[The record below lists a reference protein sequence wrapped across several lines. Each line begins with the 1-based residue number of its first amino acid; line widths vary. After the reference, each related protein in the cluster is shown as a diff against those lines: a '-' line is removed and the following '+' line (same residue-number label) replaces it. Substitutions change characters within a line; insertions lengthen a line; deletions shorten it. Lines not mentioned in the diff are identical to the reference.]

1 MQVVGVD
8 FGTTNVRISTWDSE
22 QALEPEVK
30 LIGKEHTSIMP
41 AVVAFQKKDNG
52 EISVVVGEDA
62 DDLQDEENKTLV
74 IRNIKRNAL
83 SGDAYVDWHLKV
95 RNDQEDGK
103 GKTPVWPQK
112 EWDSVKRCFNVWGE
126 EFPVWELIHRILAEA
141 FRRSDI
147 IGDFEWRA
155 GCPVHADMSYREGLA
170 QALFQ
175 VTGKANVAWIA
186 EEPILFLTLARRL
199 GDLKEGSY
207 LVYDLGGGSFD
218 CALVEV
224 KEDEM
229 LVYGADG
236 HPLLGGSDIDDGLTE
251 KAAYTGQP
259 NLLRQAKERLS
270 SENPSEVLGD
280 GSIITLDQV
289 ETVLR
294 ENKFSQKS
302 ISTTRDAYVGAKMLW
317 KRDESEDVPP
327 IGEIATQDKMTGEV
341 RFVWQLMWDDIARD
355 VDKIVLVGGPT
366 KAAYFPREL
375 AKRFGEEKVI
385 TATELLPTL
394 IGTPDLELVGI
405 SMGACYS
412 YEEPYDPLYLNRIP
426 ARIVL
431 QDLQTG
437 AEVRYEPYRHF
448 NYKHVRDDSNM
459 DRQPIM
465 DASPFEP
472 FVSEPLVQERA
483 EPHEYELT
491 LTYPNGVFIQDPED
505 YSRPARY
512 IIDGYLESG
521 QESITSRLPATSLRL
536 IIDRYGRVGVEK
548 HSSGPGLPWTKVS
561 LIVDAPPWQTDL
573 QKEAAEP
580 NLQQHGSIETEQ
592 ALEPTEKERVVGDIR
607 EAPFTPPTTSPH
619 GREYTEAAEAS
630 LVAAYGEGR
639 RR

>member
-175 VTGKANVAWIA
+175 VTGKADVAWIA
-186 EEPILFLTLARRL
+186 EEPILFLTLARKL

-224 KEDEM
+224 MEDEM

-236 HPLLGGSDIDDGLTE
+236 HPLLGGSDVDDGLTE
-251 KAAYTGQP
+251 KVAYKGQP

-270 SENPSEVLGD
+270 PENPSEVLGD
-280 GSIITLDQV
+280 GSVITLDQV

-294 ENKFSQKS
+294 EKKFSQKS

-327 IGEIATQDKMTGEV
+327 IGEIATQDKMTGEM

-355 VDKIVLVGGPT
+355 VDKIILVGGPT
-366 KAAYFPREL
+366 KAAYFPKEI
-375 AKRFGEEKVI
+375 ANRFGREKVI

-394 IGTPDLELVGI
+394 IGTTDLELVGI

-448 NYKHVRDDSNM
+448 NYKHDDSNTEY
-459 DRQPIM
+459 RPIR
-465 DASPFEP
+465 DASPFGP

-505 YSRPARY
+505 NSLPARY
-512 IIDGYLESG
+512 IIGGYLESE
-521 QESITSRLPATSLRL
+521 QEDGAARLPVTSLRL

-561 LIVDAPPWQTDL
+561 LIVGAPPWQTDL
-573 QKEAAEP
+573 QKDAADPHSQEESRYQKVIKAIKQSPPPAVRSQAERDKLIRDAIAVHSDP
-580 NLQQHGSIETEQ
+580 N
-592 ALEPTEKERVVGDIR
+592 D
-607 EAPFTPPTTSPH
+607 
-619 GREYTEAAEAS
+619 
-630 LVAAYGEGR
+630 
-639 RR
+639 

>member
-1 MQVVGVD
+1 MQVVGID

-22 QALEPEVK
+22 QDLPPEVK
-30 LIGKEHTSIMP
+30 LIGEQGTTTMP
-41 AVVAFQKKDNG
+41 AVVAFQRNEDGAIN
-52 EISVVVGEDA
+52 VVVGEDA
-62 DDLQDEENKTLV
+62 DALPDEENKTLV

-83 SGDAYVDWHLKV
+83 SSDAYVDWHLKV
-95 RNDQEDGK
+95 RNDQEKAK
-103 GKTPVWPQK
+103 GKTLEWPQE
-112 EWDSVKRCFNVWGE
+112 EWDSVKRCFKVWGE

-141 FRRSDI
+141 FRRSSI
-147 IGDFEWRA
+147 MGDFEWRA

-186 EEPILFLTLARRL
+186 EEPILFLTLARKL

-224 KEDEM
+224 MEDEM

-236 HPLLGGSDIDDGLTE
+236 HPLLGGSDVDDGLTE
-251 KAAYTGQP
+251 KATYKGQP

-280 GSIITLDQV
+280 GSVITLDQV

-294 ENKFSQKS
+294 EKKFSQKS

-317 KRDESEDVPP
+317 KRDASEDVPA
-327 IGEIATQDKMTGEV
+327 IGEIASQDKTTGEV
-341 RFVWQLMWDDIARD
+341 RFVWQLMWDDIVRD
-355 VDKIVLVGGPT
+355 VDKIILVGGPT

-385 TATELLPTL
+385 TATDLLPTL

-412 YEEPYDPLYLNRIP
+412 YAEPYDPLYLNRIP
-426 ARIVL
+426 ARIAL

-437 AEVRYEPYRHF
+437 AEIRYEPYRHF
-448 NYKHVRDDSNM
+448 NYKHERDDSNTET
-459 DRQPIM
+459 QPIR
-465 DASPFEP
+465 DASPFQP
-472 FVSEPLVQERA
+472 FVSEPLVQDRA

-505 YSRPARY
+505 NSRPARY
-512 IIDGYLESG
+512 IIDGYLESA
-521 QESITSRLPATSLRL
+521 QEGNAPRLPATSLRL

-561 LIVDAPPWQTDL
+561 LIVDTPPWQTDL
-573 QKEAAEP
+573 QREAAEP
-580 NLQQHGSIETEQ
+580 DLQQESRELTETGQVVESIRASSFAEGYNH
-592 ALEPTEKERVVGDIR
+592 PSERGHIEGVD
-607 EAPFTPPTTSPH
+607 SPYRH
-619 GREYTEAAEAS
+619 GRR
-630 LVAAYGEGR
+630 G
-639 RR
+639 

>member
-8 FGTTNVRISTWDSE
+8 FGTTNVRISTWDSD
-22 QALEPEVK
+22 QTLPPEVK
-30 LIGKEHTSIMP
+30 LIGEQGTTTMP
-41 AVVAFQKKDNG
+41 AVVAFQRNEDG
-52 EISVVVGEDA
+52 SIDISVGEEADA
-62 DDLQDEENKTLV
+62 LQDEENKTLV

-83 SGDAYVDWHLKV
+83 SSDAYVDWHLKV
-95 RNDQEDGK
+95 RREQEEEK
-103 GKTPVWPQK
+103 RKTPVWPQK
-112 EWDSVKRCFNVWGE
+112 EWDPTKRCFDVWGE
-126 EFPVWELIHRILAEA
+126 EFPVWDLIRRILSEA
-141 FRRSDI
+141 FQRSGI
-147 IGDFEWRA
+147 IGEFEWRT

-170 QALFQ
+170 QALFK
-175 VTGKANVAWIA
+175 VTGKANVAWTA

-224 KEDEM
+224 MEDEM

-236 HPLLGGSDIDDGLTE
+236 HPLLGGSDVDDGLTE
-251 KAAYTGQP
+251 KVAYKGQP

-280 GSIITLDQV
+280 GSVITLDQV

-294 ENKFSQKS
+294 EKKFSQKS

-317 KRDESEDVPP
+317 KRDESEDVPA
-327 IGEIATQDKMTGEV
+327 IGEIATQDKTTGEV

-355 VDKIVLVGGPT
+355 VDKIILVGGPT

-412 YEEPYDPLYLNRIP
+412 YAEPYDPLYLNRIP

-437 AEVRYEPYRHF
+437 AEIRYEPYRHF
-448 NYKHVRDDSNM
+448 NYKHEREDSGTEN
-459 DRQPIM
+459 QPIR

-472 FVSEPLVQERA
+472 FVSEPLMQEKS

-491 LTYPNGVFIQDPED
+491 ITYPNGVFIRDPED
-505 YSRPARY
+505 NSRPARY
-512 IIDGYLESG
+512 TIDGYLESG
-521 QESITSRLPATSLRL
+521 QESSTSRLPATSLRL

-573 QKEAAEP
+573 QREAADP
-580 NLQQHGSIETEQ
+580 GLQQESPDLTGTGKWSNLLEHLLLARAT
-592 ALEPTEKERVVGDIR
+592 ALHRSADISR
-607 EAPFTPPTTSPH
+607 
-619 GREYTEAAEAS
+619 G
-630 LVAAYGEGR
+630 
-639 RR
+639 